1 MGCLQRIA
9 GVLLD
14 AENGELDGDV
24 QGWVGDVGLLVA
36 ETHGADEACL
46 SSDLVLALRMLEET
60 YVRISLAVW

>member
-24 QGWVGDVGLLVA
+24 QSWVGDVGLLVT

-46 SSDLVLALRMLEET
+46 SSVLILALPM
-60 YVRISLAVW
+60 S